1 MSVPAAAD
9 TALSGLIVSGGQ
21 PGFESRIAGGLGV
34 SLAETAEEAD
44 FVICDLNQETFDT
57 ARRAALANGKSLCLV
72 IPGPL
77 PLHAKASPSSFS
89 YVMLKAT
96 ILSRYE
102 HAGEAAIRALLAGA
116 LQAGRKV
123 DTSILELWRGLPPA
137 DEGSAR
143 RQDADPENRALQI
156 LLETGGLPDAE
167 PDGFWRILAD
177 ACAGSQLELDRVI
190 GPLLQKDTAWFEPY
204 HQGAIDAPGALDILR
219 LIETRRAENNRPV
232 HCFGVAPGGR
242 PIISAAFAGDGGLV
256 TWHDND
262 AEALAAAAGQGGV
275 ILSDGGL
282 GAGSLEQ
289 ACRDRGV
296 DLLHMDDDFLRF
308 AGLEAVL
315 PPAAMLTADDLGP
328 HDDAAGP
335 SRLEALLQNYELS
348 AEEMSRG
355 IALLDRLARVHD
367 LKDGPDK
374 SRMIAVPKGRKTVLV
389 PGEAGRVEEAA
400 ASERNLL
407 LLRRVRERNPDAFI
421 IFKPHADLEAD
432 RASTREARRYA
443 DLVEKKADISDL
455 VAQCDAVETF
465 SAPTGFAALLLGV
478 PVTVHGLPFYAGWG
492 LTEDLSVFP
501 RRTTR
506 RTLAELVYLTLVV
519 YARCTDPVSL
529 LPCPPEVLIDRAV
542 AGQQEMHRA
551 ARPRNLNPISWLG
564 RKLGL

>member
-1 MSVPAAAD
+1 MH
-9 TALSGLIVSGGQ
+9 GLIVSGER
-21 PGFESRIAGGLGV
+21 PDFDSRIAEGLGV
-34 SLAETAEEAD
+34 SPAKTAGEAD
-44 FVICDLNQETFDT
+44 FVISGLNQEAFDT
-57 ARRAALANGKSLCLV
+57 ARREALANGKSLCLV

-77 PLHAKASPSSFS
+77 PFHSKTTPSSFS

-96 ILSRYE
+96 ILSRYG
-102 HAGEAAIRALLAGA
+102 HADEAAIRALLADA
-116 LQAGRKV
+116 LQAGRTV
-123 DTSILELWRGLPPA
+123 DTSVLGQWRALPPA
-137 DEGSAR
+137 DGRSPR
-143 RQDADPENRALQI
+143 RQEADIENRALQI
-156 LLETGGLPDAE
+156 LMETGGLPDAE
-167 PDGFWRILAD
+167 PDGFWRVLAE

-190 GPLLQKDTAWFEPY
+190 GPLLQKNTAWFEPY
-204 HQGAIDAPGALDILR
+204 RQSVIDASGALEILR

-242 PIISAAFAGDGGLV
+242 PIISAAFAGDGGPV

-262 AEALAAAAGQGGV
+262 AEALAAAARQGGV
-275 ILSDGGL
+275 ILSAGGL

-296 DLLHMDDDFLRF
+296 DLLHMDDDFLCF
-308 AGLEAVL
+308 TGLEAVL

-328 HDDAAGP
+328 HDDAAGS

-374 SRMIAVPKGRKTVLV
+374 SRAIAIPKGRQTVLV
-389 PGEAGRVEEAA
+389 PGEAGRVDEAA
-400 ASERNLL
+400 AATSERNLH
-407 LLRRVRERNPDAFI
+407 LLRRARERNPDAFI
-421 IFKPHADLEAD
+421 IFKPHTDLEAD

-506 RTLAELVYLTLVV
+506 RTLAELVYLALAV

-542 AGQQEMHRA
+542 ARQQEMQRP
-551 ARPRNLNPISWLG
+551 ARSPMLNPMSWLG